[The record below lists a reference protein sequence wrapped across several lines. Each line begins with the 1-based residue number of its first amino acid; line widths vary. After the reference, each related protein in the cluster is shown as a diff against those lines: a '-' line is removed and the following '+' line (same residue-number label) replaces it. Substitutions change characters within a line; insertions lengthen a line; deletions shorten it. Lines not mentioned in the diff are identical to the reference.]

1 MYSFYTIFKQTIF
14 LCSAQKKQKYI
25 SQCQLWYSSTASWA
39 YNWTFGDTFLCVNAK
54 GKVHLVLVQEMQL
67 TKEVIKPLTILDYD
81 LLHLWRNLSGLIKM
95 QSLKKKKKEF
105 PMIFPVL
112 FPAPS
117 KIGCTFPA
125 WMQSKKS
132 WSSIDSAFVWKFS
145 GGSTGG
151 NSTWRNN
158 TKLATSENN
167 FVNHE
172 ESQVW
177 CHKIQELL
185 VEEND
190 SDRRR
195 RRNHQKII
203 LYATSGW

>member
-1 MYSFYTIFKQTIF
+1 MF
-14 LCSAQKKQKYI
+14 LDWLRCKI
-25 SQCQLWYSSTASWA
+25 TW
-39 YNWTFGDTFLCVNAK
+39 FFFL
-54 GKVHLVLVQEMQL
+54 
-67 TKEVIKPLTILDYD
+67 
-81 LLHLWRNLSGLIKM
+81 
-95 QSLKKKKKEF
+95 
-105 PMIFPVL
+105 L

-145 GGSTGG
+145 GAAG

-177 CHKIQELL
+177 CHKIQEQL
-185 VEEND
+185 VEEEEND
-190 SDRRR
+190 SDRIRS

-203 LYATSGW
+203 LYATSGWWDFCLPQVVSFLERMLSRLMFCLWRSETI

>member
-1 MYSFYTIFKQTIF
+1 MKCSGNGFTICTVSLQFSFVIHNANFDT
-14 LCSAQKKQKYI
+14 AQ
-25 SQCQLWYSSTASWA
+25 L
-39 YNWTFGDTFLCVNAK
+39 NWTFGDTFLCGYVCKCK
-54 GKVHLVLVQEMQL
+54 GKVHLVLVQDAIDKRSYR
-67 TKEVIKPLTILDYD
+67 TIDNFLTIMSNFCTLN
-81 LLHLWRNLSGLIKM
+81 RNVSGLIKM
-95 QSLKKKKKEF
+95 QNH
-105 PMIFPVL
+105 MIFFLL

-145 GGSTGG
+145 GAAG

-177 CHKIQELL
+177 CHKIQEQL
-185 VEEND
+185 VEEEEND
-190 SDRRR
+190 SDRIRS

>member
-1 MYSFYTIFKQTIF
+1 MQKAKCISFLYKRCNWQKKLSKHWQFLTIISSFCTFEEIF
-14 LCSAQKKQKYI
+14 LDWLRCKV
-25 SQCQLWYSSTASWA
+25 SSRRT
-39 YNWTFGDTFLCVNAK
+39 N
-54 GKVHLVLVQEMQL
+54 
-67 TKEVIKPLTILDYD
+67 
-81 LLHLWRNLSGLIKM
+81 
-95 QSLKKKKKEF
+95 F
-105 PMIFPVL
+105 PWFFPVL